1 MGKLL
6 DAVRGGDKRAILLAL
21 RDETAE
27 AIENSASGRDIAAL
41 SKRLMEICD
50 SIDAMPNPDED
61 ANPIDEM
68 AALIAEYDEYEDERL
83 EDDD

>member
-6 DAVRGGDKRAILLAL
+6 DAVRCGDKRAILLAL
-21 RDETAE
+21 RDETAS

-50 SIDAMPNPDED
+50 SIDAMPSPED

>member
-21 RDETAE
+21 RDETAS
-27 AIENSASGRDIAAL
+27 AIENSSSGRDIAAL

-50 SIDAMPNPDED
+50 CIDAMPSPED

>member
-50 SIDAMPNPDED
+50 SIDAMPSPED
-61 ANPIDEM
+61 SNPIDEM
-68 AALIAEYDEYEDERL
+68 AALIAEYDEYEDERF
-83 EDDD
+83 EDDA

>member
-6 DAVRGGDKRAILLAL
+6 DAVHAGNKRDILLAL
-21 RDETAE
+21 RDETAF
-27 AIENSASGRDIAAL
+27 AIEGSASGRDIAAL

-50 SIDAMPNPDED
+50 AIDAMPNPDEE
-61 ANPIDEM
+61 ANPIDNM

-83 EDDD
+83 EGDA

>member
-50 SIDAMPNPDED
+50 SIDAMPSPED

-68 AALIAEYDEYEDERL
+68 AALIAECDEYEDERL

>member
-6 DAVRGGDKRAILLAL
+6 DAVRCGDKRAILLAL
-21 RDETAE
+21 RDETAS

-50 SIDAMPNPDED
+50 SIDAMPSPED
-61 ANPIDEM
+61 ATPIDEM

>member
-6 DAVRGGDKRAILLAL
+6 DAVHCGDKRAILLAL
-21 RDETAE
+21 RDETAD
-27 AIENSASGRDIAAL
+27 AIESSTSGRDIAAL

-50 SIDAMPNPDED
+50 CIDAMPSPED

>member
-50 SIDAMPNPDED
+50 SIDAMPNPED

>member
-6 DAVRGGDKRAILLAL
+6 DAVRCGDKRAILLAL

-50 SIDAMPNPDED
+50 SIDAMPSPED

>member
-6 DAVRGGDKRAILLAL
+6 DAVHGGDKRAILLAL

-50 SIDAMPNPDED
+50 SIDAMPSPED

>member
-6 DAVRGGDKRAILLAL
+6 DAVRCGDKRAILLAL
-21 RDETAE
+21 RDETAS

-50 SIDAMPNPDED
+50 SIDAMPNPED

-68 AALIAEYDEYEDERL
+68 AALIAEYDEYEDERF
-83 EDDD
+83 EDDA

>member
-6 DAVRGGDKRAILLAL
+6 DAVRCGDKRAILLAL

-27 AIENSASGRDIAAL
+27 AIESSTSGRDIAAL

-50 SIDAMPNPDED
+50 SIDAMPSPED

>member
-50 SIDAMPNPDED
+50 SIDAMPSPED

-68 AALIAEYDEYEDERL
+68 AALIAEYDEYEDERF
-83 EDDD
+83 EDDA

>member
-6 DAVRGGDKRAILLAL
+6 DAVRCGDKRAILLAL
-21 RDETAE
+21 RDETAS
-27 AIENSASGRDIAAL
+27 AIENSSSGRDIAAL

-50 SIDAMPNPDED
+50 NIDAMPNPDED

>member
-6 DAVRGGDKRAILLAL
+6 DAVRCGDKRAILLAL
-21 RDETAE
+21 RDETAS
-27 AIENSASGRDIAAL
+27 AIENSSSGRDIAAL

-50 SIDAMPNPDED
+50 NIDAMPSPED

-68 AALIAEYDEYEDERL
+68 AALIAEYDEYEEERF
-83 EDDD
+83 EDDA

>member
-50 SIDAMPNPDED
+50 SIDAMPSPED